1 MPVELSV
8 GDLELA
14 LEEGSSALKKIDPL
28 LSAYV
33 LDDLPEYF
41 KNSLPMVVEARRDAG
56 PYYASVGF
64 ENSDDVALLTLH
76 GNFFRET
83 EVKKILDL
91 VPGYSNKFYLLGDG
105 QIPTTIFTK
114 VIRPALVPWIH
125 AVMFAG
131 VHSALAK
138 NRGPLNLLKTEEVKR
153 PTDILVGLMSS
164 WLLTE
169 IKISQSTKFV
179 TPIDVTDREFRIPR
193 LSEAEKN
200 RLFHLVV
207 GENPTYD
214 GISLHKCDI
223 YFNPVSL
230 GLGIPISGEA
240 IAQFYWDNK
249 KVSFR
254 SLTARFSGYA
264 SFSLQLPNGMAFVV
278 KVPDAVYKV
287 NVTPVL

>member
-33 LDDLPEYF
+33 IDDLPEYF
-41 KNSLPMVVEARRDAG
+41 EKSLPMVVEARRATG

-64 ENSDDVALLTLH
+64 ENSNDVALLTLH
-76 GNFFRET
+76 GNFLQRSEI
-83 EVKKILDL
+83 KKILDL
-91 VPGYSNKFYLLGDG
+91 IPGYSNKFYVLGDG
-105 QIPTTIFTK
+105 QLPTTIFTK
-114 VIRPALVPWIH
+114 VIRPALVPWVH

-138 NRGPLNLLKTEEVKR
+138 NWGPLNLLKTEEVKR
-153 PTDILVGLMSS
+153 PADILVGLLSS

-169 IKISQSTKFV
+169 IKISQSANFV
-179 TPIDVTDREFRIPR
+179 TPIDVTDREFRLPR

-200 RLFHLVV
+200 RLFQLIV
-207 GENPTYD
+207 GENPTHD

-230 GLGIPISGEA
+230 GIGIPISGEA
-240 IAQFYWDNK
+240 IAQFYWNNK
-249 KVSFR
+249 RVSFKN
-254 SLTARFSGYA
+254 LTARFSGYA
-264 SFSLQLPNGMAFVV
+264 SFSLQLPNGMAFVAN
-278 KVPDAVYKV
+278 VPDAAYKV
-287 NVTPVL
+287 TVTPVL